1 MFSDL
6 SFLGI
11 LQKGGYTIIVLLIL
25 SILSVAVFLERL
37 KTFYGVRLKLL
48 EEVKNKVRNLV
59 LSGKISDAVNY
70 CERFSVNWL
79 FFKVTCPLTNVF
91 KNILFSHNK
100 DRSELSEL
108 AMRSIDKEMVEL
120 EKYLGI
126 LGTIGNISL
135 YVGLFGTVLGI
146 MHAFRALAIESAAGP
161 SVVANG
167 IAEAL
172 VNTAAGLFVAITA
185 VVFYNYFL
193 RTIKRLLVYFE
204 DSASELIDLIK
215 K

>member
-1 MFSDL
+1 MFTDL
-6 SFLGI
+6 SFLRI
-11 LQKGGYTIIVLLIL
+11 LEKGGYTIIVLIIF
-25 SILSVAVFLERL
+25 SVLSVAVFLERL

-59 LSGKISDAVNY
+59 LSGKISDAISY

-91 KNILFSHNK
+91 KIILFSHSK
-100 DRSELSEL
+100 DKNDLSEL
-108 AMRSIDKEMVEL
+108 AMRTIDKEMIGL

-146 MHAFRALAIESAAGP
+146 MHAFQSLAIESAAGP
-161 SVVANG
+161 SVVASG

-193 RTIKRLLVYFE
+193 RSIKKLLVLFE
-204 DSASELIDLIK
+204 DSASELIELIK